1 MALKPTFLDP
11 RVDAVNVVSHS
22 NAGLGHV
29 CAVPGALSYSMIDA
43 GAPCSGWRKLN
54 IIHTFGQSFHREGHP
69 YILFKLL
76 TVSREL
82 CQISAY

>member
-29 CAVPGALSYSMIDA
+29 CSVPGALSYSMIDA
-43 GAPCSGWRKLN
+43 RARVGGK
-54 IIHTFGQSFHREGHP
+54 
-69 YILFKLL
+69 
-76 TVSREL
+76 
-82 CQISAY
+82 